1 MFLLGPY
8 HFCPLLSPPLHE
20 MFPWYVCFL
29 EEISGLSHSIVFLYF
44 FALITEK
51 AFLISPCCSLELCIQ
66 MGIFFLFSFA
76 FCVSSFQSFCKAFSD
91 NQVSFLLFF
100 FLGMFLIHVS
110 CTMSGTCAH
119 SSSICLSDLVP

>member
-20 MFPWYVCFL
+20 MFPWCVCFL

-51 AFLISPCCSLELCIQ
+51 GFLISPCCSLELCIQ
-66 MGIFFLFSFA
+66 MGTSFFPLPLASLLFSSIF
-76 FCVSSFQSFCKAFSD
+76 KASSD
-91 NQVSFLLFF
+91 NHFALLHFF

-119 SSSICLSDLVP
+119 SSSTCLSDLVP